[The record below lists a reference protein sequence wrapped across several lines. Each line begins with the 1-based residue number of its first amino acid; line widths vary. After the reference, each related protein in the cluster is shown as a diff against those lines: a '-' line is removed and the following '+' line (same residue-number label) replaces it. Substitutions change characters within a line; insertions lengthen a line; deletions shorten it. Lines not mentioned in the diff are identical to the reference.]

1 MSQAIVKIDPKYLE
15 FVRTSL
21 DKTGLPKPFVQEV
34 ELLNCHIAGT
44 TFLDLDDIESKL
56 TNNQLLMLKREPK
69 NKNDDKA
76 ILILTEDGQ
85 KLGYVPKEKNEVLS
99 NLMDAG
105 KLLFGRLNKKTWV
118 DNWLKLDV
126 QVFLRDLN

>member
-1 MSQAIVKIDPKYLE
+1 MSQAMVKIDPKYLE
-15 FVRTSL
+15 IIRTSL

-34 ELLNCHIAGT
+34 ELLNCNIAGT
-44 TFLDLDDIESKL
+44 TFLNLEDIEPKL
-56 TNNQLLMLKREPK
+56 KKHQLLVLKREPK
-69 NKNDDKA
+69 NEYNDNA

-85 KLGYVPKEKNEVLS
+85 KLGYVPQEKNEVLS

-105 KLLFGRLNKKTWV
+105 KLLFGKLNEKTWV

-126 QVFLRDLN
+126 QVYLRDL

>member
-1 MSQAIVKIDPKYLE
+1 MSQALVKIDPKYLE
-15 FVRTSL
+15 IIRTSL

-34 ELLNCHIAGT
+34 ELLNCNIAGT
-44 TFLDLDDIESKL
+44 TFLDLEDIEPKL
-56 TNNQLLMLKREPK
+56 KKHQLLVLKRETK
-69 NKNDDKA
+69 NEYDGNA

-85 KLGYVPKEKNEVLS
+85 KLGYVPQDKNEVLS

-105 KLLFGRLNKKTWV
+105 KLLFGRLDEKTWV

-126 QVFLRDLN
+126 QVYLRDL

>member
-1 MSQAIVKIDPKYLE
+1 MTQAMVKIDPKYLE
-15 FVRTSL
+15 IIRTSL

-34 ELLNCHIAGT
+34 ELLNCNIAGT
-44 TFLDLDDIESKL
+44 TFLDLEDIEPKL
-56 TNNQLLMLKREPK
+56 KKHQLLVLKREPK
-69 NKNDDKA
+69 NEYDDNA

-85 KLGYVPKEKNEVLS
+85 KLGFVPKEKNEVLS

-105 KLLFGRLNKKTWV
+105 KLLFGKLNEKTWV

-126 QVFLRDLN
+126 QVYLRDL